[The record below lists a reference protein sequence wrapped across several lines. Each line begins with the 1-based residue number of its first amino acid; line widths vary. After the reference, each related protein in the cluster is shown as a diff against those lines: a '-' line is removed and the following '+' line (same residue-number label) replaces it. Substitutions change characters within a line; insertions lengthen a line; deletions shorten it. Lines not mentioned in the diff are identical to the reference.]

1 MKNYSK
7 WIGLLTFMAGVLML
21 SLSLRHPALAQP
33 PVLARG
39 SWYSI
44 DTTPTFPPGVA
55 GTIQATVGNLNRN
68 GGADAVVYVP
78 ELHCL
83 FAHYSH

>member
-1 MKNYSK
+1 
-7 WIGLLTFMAGVLML
+7 MAGILML

-33 PVLARG
+33 PVQAQGL
-39 SWYSI
+39 WYSI

-55 GTIQATVGNLNRN
+55 DTIQGTVGNLNWN

-83 FAHYSH
+83 IGHSLH